1 MDFQA
6 VASERLN
13 AGLLGKE
20 RAGSIVAAINT
31 LFRESF

>member
-1 MDFQA
+1 VA
-6 VASERLN
+6 ASERLN

-20 RAGSIVAAINT
+20 SAGAIVNALNR